1 MRCVSV
7 DAPKLRCRFAR
18 GPDDLVVA
26 LLLHD
31 LAGLYESIGRYSCRY
46 RAAAIAGLRSAA
58 DPGDGVHL
66 DARLLDLG

>member
-31 LAGLYESIGRYSCRY
+31 LAGLYESIGRYSDAY
-46 RAAAIAGLRSAA
+46 RRSLAPHTFPRDQA
-58 DPGDGVHL
+58 L
-66 DARLLDLG
+66 SL